1 MGNETAMWMN
11 DFISLVYPRI
21 CTCCGN
27 SLWKGEEVICT
38 LCEYHLPKTWY
49 HLEHDNPVSRI
60 FWGRAPVESATSYLH
75 FNKGNRVQHLIHH
88 LKYKERKDVGVWLG
102 SHYGAYLR
110 SSPLFCSVEVII
122 PVPLHRKKQLTR
134 GFNQSEQFGIGLAY
148 SMKIPLEVQALYR
161 ARISETQ
168 TRKSRYKRWENV
180 SGIFEVRNP
189 EKLAGRHLL
198 LIDDVITTGATLEAC
213 AHALSSIPDVRISI
227 ATIATTRN

>member
-1 MGNETAMWMN
+1 MWMN

-38 LCEYHLPKTWY
+38 LCEYRLPKTWY

-60 FWGRAPVESATSYLH
+60 FWGRARVESATAYLH
-75 FNKGNRVQHLIHH
+75 FNKGNMVQHLIHH

-102 SHYGAYLR
+102 SHYGTYLK
-110 SSPLFCSVEVII
+110 SSPLFRSAEAII

-134 GFNQSEQFGIGLAY
+134 GYNQSEQFGMGLAK
-148 SMKIPLEVQALYR
+148 SMKLPLEVQTLCR
-161 ARISETQ
+161 NSVSETQ
-168 TRKSRYKRWENV
+168 TRKRRYKRWENV

-198 LIDDVITTGATLEAC
+198 LVDDVITTGATLEAC
-213 AHALSSIPDVRISI
+213 VQTLSSIPDVRISI
-227 ATIATTRN
+227 ATIASTRN

>member
-1 MGNETAMWMN
+1 MWIN

-60 FWGRAPVESATSYLH
+60 FWGRVRVESATSYLH
-75 FNKGNRVQHLIHH
+75 FNKGNMVQHLIHH
-88 LKYKERKDVGVWLG
+88 LKYKERKDVGIWLG
-102 SHYGAYLR
+102 SHYGAFLK
-110 SSPLFCSVEVII
+110 SSPLFRSAEAII

-148 SMKIPLEVQALYR
+148 SMKIPLEGQLLYR
-161 ARISETQ
+161 TRISETQ

-189 EKLAGRHLL
+189 GKLVGRHLL
-198 LIDDVITTGATLEAC
+198 LVDDVITTGATLEAC
-213 AHALSSIPDVRISI
+213 VQALSSIPDVRISV